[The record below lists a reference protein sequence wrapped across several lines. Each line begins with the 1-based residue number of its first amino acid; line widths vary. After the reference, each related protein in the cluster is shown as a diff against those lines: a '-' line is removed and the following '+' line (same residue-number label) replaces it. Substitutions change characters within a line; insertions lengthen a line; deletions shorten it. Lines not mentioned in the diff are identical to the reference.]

1 MLILGLLGMY
11 FDAAVVF
18 VTSQTLLLRL
28 ALAILCKQAP
38 KKSQQFFF
46 VAHCYVRRV
55 LGFPSWLPRDLT
67 TKT

>member
-28 ALAILCKQAP
+28 ALAILCVIIRFGDFS
-38 KKSQQFFF
+38 KSKI
-46 VAHCYVRRV
+46 Y
-55 LGFPSWLPRDLT
+55 
-67 TKT
+67 